1 MLRNDDDTM
10 AEVNKLTTKVL
21 RKSNGAKTSNGDT
34 LLVWYEGSLMDGT
47 VFDANYNFQELATR
61 VPTYFQGDQGF
72 LVQPAQPFEFKLG
85 EGSVIQGWEKGLK
98 GRKVGEVLELTIPSD
113 QAYGEAGSGPI
124 PPDADLRFEVEIL
137 GLLQDGAEEAKFP
150 TLKDIGINTKKLK
163 LSDADLANLSE
174 TKIGLDTNDRLI
186 GSSAKDLLI
195 GLKGN
200 DRLYG
205 AGGGDL
211 LIGGAGKNH
220 FLYTEVDD
228 SLNVDGEQDTIVK
241 FGRKDRI
248 NLRLL
253 AEGGDLSFIGADKFS
268 GVAGE
273 VQFKK
278 ETLGIDLDGDKSADM
293 AILMPG
299 TSALKDAN
307 LRL

>member
-1 MLRNDDDTM
+1 M

-21 RKSNGAKTSNGDT
+21 RKSNGAKTSKGDT

-47 VFDANYNFQELATR
+47 VFDGNYNFKELATR

-98 GRKVGEVLELTIPSD
+98 GQKVGEVLELTIPSD

-174 TKIGLDTNDRLI
+174 TKIGLSP
-186 GSSAKDLLI
+186 SS
-195 GLKGN
+195 LK
-200 DRLYG
+200 
-205 AGGGDL
+205 
-211 LIGGAGKNH
+211 
-220 FLYTEVDD
+220 F
-228 SLNVDGEQDTIVK
+228 
-241 FGRKDRI
+241 
-248 NLRLL
+248 
-253 AEGGDLSFIGADKFS
+253 
-268 GVAGE
+268 
-273 VQFKK
+273 
-278 ETLGIDLDGDKSADM
+278 
-293 AILMPG
+293 
-299 TSALKDAN
+299 
-307 LRL
+307 